1 MKKIFLDNIWENK
14 LKGEFEK
21 EYMKNLSEFLNK
33 EKLTKTIYPLGSEIF
48 NAFNLTCFRDV
59 KVIIL
64 GQDPYH
70 GFGQAHGLSFS
81 VKHGVKP
88 PPSLQNIFKE
98 LETDIGISKPN
109 HGNLEK
115 WSKQGVFL
123 LNSILTVEKNNPG
136 SHSNKGWEKFT
147 DKVLKE
153 LSSLKKNLV
162 YILWGKKAQEKGNF
176 INKYDNLIIQS
187 SHPSPY
193 SANNGFFGSKPF
205 SRTNEYLIKYKID
218 PIKWNLNG

>member
-1 MKKIFLDNIWENK
+1 MKKIFLDNVWENK
-14 LKGEFEK
+14 LKDEFEK
-21 EYMKNLSEFLNK
+21 EYMKNLSNFLNK
-33 EKLTKTIYPLGSEIF
+33 EKLTKTIYPPGSEIF
-48 NAFNLTCFRDV
+48 NAFNLTFFQDV

-81 VKHGVKP
+81 VKHSVKP
-88 PPSLQNIFKE
+88 PPSLHNIFKE
-98 LETDIGISKPN
+98 LETDIGIAKPN

-176 INKYDNLIIQS
+176 INKYNNLIIQS

-193 SANNGFFGSKPF
+193 SANNGFFGSRPF
-205 SRTNEYLIKYKID
+205 SKTNEYLIKYKIN
-218 PIKWNLNG
+218 PIQWNLNG